1 PRVAAG
7 ADRDRPPAADPLRH
21 DDSREHCLW
30 EARRHARGRGGCGP
44 RRRHPRLHHEP
55 PDRLRHGDRGG
66 RRQPVGRAAA
76 EDRDRPRD
84 HQESPHP
91 HPRRADDGPRRRR
104 GGRGERD
111 PPPPRAG
118 EDRLPRRPPAGG
130 RGGRRRHHRAPRRRR
145 ARAGH
150 ARQAPAR
157 RRLVPV
163 DLHAAARR
171 QPRSPPRSGAA
182 PGEEVGLVNPE
193 HIRILLDADAMHRLL
208 GAIPLLAEGDAR
220 LTAMSL
226 DRLWVKPGRHF
237 HASYRVALVT
247 EAGPCETHACAGLRR
262 SERELSPLRQTPPPG
277 PASWDLERA
286 TVRMKSP
293 PLTLALFPWD
303 ARLPTLPLALDPQRV
318 AAALG
323 GVRLGGCAVAGYW
336 PGIRCQ
342 LRYDLEDAPG
352 IVYGKVFPEGAGHAI
367 AVAQTAV
374 TRDAASTPF
383 AIPRVRAYLPRLNLL
398 LTEPVEGE
406 PLLDLLPDATPA
418 LLERVATA
426 LPGFP
431 ALPTAEVE
439 RRFGPAEDL
448 AIVHS
453 WVDLIGTLFPRLVA
467 PLAAALAAVHRR
479 VPPDAIAPPAL
490 VHRDFYDKQVL
501 VG

>member
-1 PRVAAG
+1 M
-7 ADRDRPPAADPLRH
+7 
-21 DDSREHCLW
+21 
-30 EARRHARGRGGCGP
+30 
-44 RRRHPRLHHEP
+44 
-55 PDRLRHGDRGG
+55 
-66 RRQPVGRAAA
+66 
-76 EDRDRPRD
+76 
-84 HQESPHP
+84 
-91 HPRRADDGPRRRR
+91 
-104 GGRGERD
+104 
-111 PPPPRAG
+111 
-118 EDRLPRRPPAGG
+118 
-130 RGGRRRHHRAPRRRR
+130 
-145 ARAGH
+145 
-150 ARQAPAR
+150 
-157 RRLVPV
+157 
-163 DLHAAARR
+163 
-171 QPRSPPRSGAA
+171 
-182 PGEEVGLVNPE
+182 NPE

-262 SERELSPLRQTPPPG
+262 SERELSPVRQTPPPG

-286 TVRMKSP
+286 TVRVKSP

-303 ARLPTLPLALDPQRV
+303 ARLPTLPLALDPERV

-342 LRYDLEDAPG
+342 LRYDLEDATG

-367 AVAQTAV
+367 AVTQTAV

-418 LLERVATA
+418 LMERVATA
-426 LPGFP
+426 LAGFH

-501 VG
+501 VGASRIGLLDLDTVCQGDAEIDVGNFSAHLVLRALQGGAGAESARPLAEALIAAYRAARPAADPRRVAWYRSTALLRLACVYALRPWWHALAPVLLDESQRALN